1 MKAWLGILTTA
12 VVLLTAGLVVG
23 LVTLNADV
31 QKLDAQLSDVV
42 SGHGGGD
49 AAWPVAPDA
58 TTVPTLDA
66 HIVGT
71 SATSSTLAV
80 TITVRFSGPA
90 DLLAE
95 PPVLRGGSGKLYGA
109 TPDSLSQARFAFL
122 DLVSEGSAT
131 AAFVFQGA
139 IDTKES
145 LTLVFNPG
153 HRTADVVAPK
163 RQVKIR

>member
-1 MKAWLGILTTA
+1 MKAWLGILTA
-12 VVLLTAGLVVG
+12 ALVLLTAGLVVG
-23 LVTLNADV
+23 LATLNADV
-31 QKLDAQLSDVV
+31 QKLDAQLSDAI
-42 SGHGGGD
+42 GGRDSGD

-58 TTVPTLDA
+58 TAVPTLDA
-66 HIVGT
+66 RIVGT

-122 DLVSEGSAT
+122 DLVSKGYAT

-145 LTLVFNPG
+145 LTLVFNSG
-153 HRTADVVAPK
+153 HRATDVVAPK
-163 RQVKIR
+163 RQVQIR